1 MTYYQYKY
9 KFYVNLNHSITING
23 KQGEVHPHTWELMVD
38 IATTDEQFREF
49 SQIEKK
55 LEQLLEKYQDK
66 YINSIEP
73 FQKINPTIENAG
85 EVFAREIRKSI
96 EEEGWMLLIF
106 EISETPSRTYI
117 INMLERHMLER

>member
-73 FQKINPTIENAG
+73 FQKINPTIEKAG

-117 INMLERHMLER
+117 INMLER

>member
-9 KFYVNLNHSITING
+9 KFYLNLNHSITING

-38 IATTDEQFREF
+38 MATTDEQFREF

-55 LEQLLEKYQDK
+55 LEQLLEKYQDR
-66 YINSIEP
+66 YINNIEP
-73 FQKINPTIENAG
+73 FQQINPTIENAG
-85 EVFAREIRKSI
+85 EVFALEIRKSI
-96 EEEGWMLLIF
+96 EEEGWMLLSF

-117 INMLERHMLER
+117 INMLER

>member
-38 IATTDEQFREF
+38 IATTDEQFQEF

-117 INMLERHMLER
+117 INMLER

>member
-1 MTYYQYKY
+1 M
-9 KFYVNLNHSITING
+9 
-23 KQGEVHPHTWELMVD
+23 
-38 IATTDEQFREF
+38 
-49 SQIEKK
+49 
-55 LEQLLEKYQDK
+55 EKYQDK

-117 INMLERHMLER
+117 INMLER

>member
-23 KQGEVHPHTWELMVD
+23 KQGEVHPHTWELMMD

-117 INMLERHMLER
+117 INMLER